1 MSGIAFNLEEG
12 TNGAATVS
20 IKGEIDMRSSPKVR
34 EQLTA
39 LFKKNLK
46 AVIVD
51 LSGVD
56 YIDSSGIATLVEGLQ
71 WSHASKNK
79 FRLAGMTSSVRDVFE
94 IARLLPIFDI
104 FATKEDAQRGI

>member
-1 MSGIAFNLEEG
+1 MSGIEFKLEDG
-12 TNGAATVS
+12 KNGVTTVS

-51 LSGVD
+51 LSGVE

-71 WSHASKNK
+71 WSHSSKSK
-79 FRLAGMTSSVRDVFE
+79 FRLAGMTAGVKDVFE
-94 IARLLPIFDI
+94 IARLLPIFEI
-104 FATKEDAQRGI
+104 FATKEEASQGV